1 MLIISYSTISFCFV
15 NLKNL
20 CGVVHLLIE
29 FDDEEE
35 EEEEHGFDV
44 SAVGMAVGG
53 KESTRQRC
61 V

>member
-1 MLIISYSTISFCFV
+1 MLIISYLTISFCFV

-29 FDDEEE
+29 FDDDE
-35 EEEEHGFDV
+35 EEEEHEFDV

-53 KESTRQRC
+53 KEFTRQRC